1 MAVYLTKKQQDRKRA
16 KGDKYLP
23 HACTRCGCGIRV
35 TPGRTA
41 GGSCHG
47 DKGSSRKVC
56 DALLAARILEQG
68 EEAEEDESEEDS
80 EDRSAEQSEAEGS
93 EEGEEEGARGEPGR
107 RRRRSRSRSEDVDE
121 EDEEEE
127 DQEQESAA
135 LSPLT
140 QASVAEL
147 RCVSVPTFPL
157 RHVRVLTCV
166 CFVRSTAQTRLAH
179 LYQEVSKTKSAAAEA
194 ERAKLQMEVA
204 LRCALSIHDCPT
216 TPTTPT
222 TSPSPVT
229 HSTSAAGHKHCVHF
243 ACVPVQVGAGG
254 RGRSRARQA
263 GVGGQPAVR
272 TQYTRLPHYPHYP
285 HYLS

>member
-1 MAVYLTKKQQDRKRA
+1 MTMAVYLTKKQQDRKSA

-23 HACTRCGCGIRV
+23 HACARCGCGIRV

-47 DKGSSRKVC
+47 DTGKARKVC

-179 LYQEVSKTKSAAAEA
+179 LYQEVSKTKSAAAE
-194 ERAKLQMEVA
+194 RAQ
-204 LRCALSIHDCPT
+204 LRKQSAPSCRWRSRFGVHSVYTIAPLP
-216 TPTTPT
+216 PLPPLPLLA
-222 TSPSPVT
+222 PSPTVLAPQVT
-229 HSTSAAGHKHCVHF
+229 STAFTLLRSGAGRRRRPRQKLSAASCRWRP
-243 ACVPVQVGAGG
+243 ACSTYSV
-254 RGRSRARQA
+254 S
-263 GVGGQPAVR
+263 
-272 TQYTRLPHYPHYP
+272 
-285 HYLS
+285 